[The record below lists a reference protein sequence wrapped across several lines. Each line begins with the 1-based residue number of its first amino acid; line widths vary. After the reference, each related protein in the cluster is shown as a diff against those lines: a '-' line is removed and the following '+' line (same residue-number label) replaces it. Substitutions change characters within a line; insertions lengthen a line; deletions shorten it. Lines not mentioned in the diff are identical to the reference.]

1 MHVDGIPPSP
11 THARDEGRARARRLT
26 WWAAA
31 AATTVTAA
39 AAGIAAVSVPGHTVN
54 AQAQTAP
61 DTSGGGADSGST
73 GGSAGGSGGGFD
85 PNSGTFSPPLP
96 ARGNPPSIISGGS

>member
-1 MHVDGIPPSP
+1 MRVDGIPPSP
-11 THARDEGRARARRLT
+11 ARARDEGRARARRLT

-31 AATTVTAA
+31 GATAVTAA
-39 AAGIAAVSVPGHTVN
+39 AAGIAAVSVPGHTVD

-61 DTSGGGADSGST
+61 NTPTDGSGN
-73 GGSAGGSGGGFD
+73 GSAGGSDGGFSGGFD
-85 PNSGTFSPPLP
+85 PNSGAFNPPQP